1 MIAMYATAKPWQSVR
16 FFLSSSTTT
25 FAVRTHFE
33 NYLAA
38 TPIKSDTPLAP
49 LKGGI
54 VKHALAI
61 AFLACLFL
69 TTLTPFAAEKNTLR
83 DPQLRRLYQSL
94 KQPVVADSSFIITDT
109 LRLNYPDFALT
120 LRRGELVPLR
130 DSTETLTGFFFEG
143 AAQIAFRP
151 RHVLERQQLQRFT
164 GDSVAVLQAARL
176 LIRVSK
182 PNVLPARILANEAF
196 HQTKTKKAEDA
207 RELQRAVHE
216 ALLDRRGYNLAAHML
231 TRRIGG
237 EADSLIVCAF
247 YPEGDRN
254 LFPPLCLYVYDALS
268 LEQVSYLQYSH
279 KKLGRPMLTV
289 CSYPLVMERLRQI
302 NRTLRIT
309 KYNGWV
315 QIEDDGKIHA
325 DLGFD
330 FFTAHHRPEAL
341 FFSLSSDLKV
351 LRISGEAGDTL
362 AFAQEPKEQGVTVF
376 LTPRIWLSDTLRLFL
391 QYEGE
396 ALRRHDNGTMFLKD
410 AINWVPRFGYL
421 ARAHYHLVFKS
432 SPRWRVLSV
441 GERVRDW
448 DEPSF
453 HLSFYKTRVPAKAST
468 FCLGRF
474 VADTLARQHASLPRI
489 EIHSTPRRSARERRR
504 VAGDIANSLHFYE
517 RLLGPYPLPSIRVVE
532 SPNTHSQGFPG
543 FVTLSWVGFASQ
555 LSGAIEA
562 LRSHE
567 VAHQWFGNLI
577 GWATYHDQWL
587 SEAFAEYLGAMY
599 VEWIAR
605 EPGAFDQLLAA
616 WRDDIIEGG
625 HIGVSLGMQRFGLG
639 KEALRKAEGMKA
651 GPLWLGYRLGQ
662 NEAVDYY
669 SHVYEKG
676 AYVLHMLRWLM
687 RDLATGSDEK
697 FWQMLADFLRHHAAL
712 EPATEDFQRV
722 AEAHYGAP
730 LDWFFQQWIY
740 RSEVPTYRWSYN
752 LAQESE
758 PPQVGMPVAQGAQ
771 AVVTTQVLRLKITQ
785 ENVSRDFKMP
795 VPIKIEYFDGTSAMQ
810 RVWVTHEG
818 GELNLSLRP
827 ERVKSVHFNFGEA
840 VLARVKNELKIEK

>member
-1 MIAMYATAKPWQSVR
+1 MLSQAGAQKAAPTQLIC
-16 FFLSSSTTT
+16 FLSSSTIT
-25 FAVRTHFE
+25 FAVRTHFD
-33 NYLAA
+33 NLPAA
-38 TPIKSDTPLAP
+38 TLIKSNTPLAP

-54 VKHALAI
+54 ILCLLAI
-61 AFLACLFL
+61 LLFTCL
-69 TTLTPFAAEKNTLR
+69 TTTAFAAEKNTLR

-94 KQPVVADSSFIITDT
+94 KQPSIADSSFILTDT
-109 LRLNYPDFALT
+109 LRLDYPDFTLT
-120 LRRGELVPLR
+120 LLRGELVPLR
-130 DSTETLTGFFFEG
+130 DSLAAMLGFFFEG
-143 AAQIAFRP
+143 NARVAFRP

-164 GDSVAVLQAARL
+164 GDSVAVLQTSRV
-176 LIRVSK
+176 LIRVST
-182 PNVLPARILANEAF
+182 PNVLPAGIFANEAF
-196 HQTKTKKAEDA
+196 HQPKNKRAEDA
-207 RELQRAVHE
+207 RELQRAVYE
-216 ALLDRRGYNLAAHML
+216 ALLDRRGYNLAAHIL
-231 TRRIGG
+231 ARRMGG
-237 EADSLIVCAF
+237 EADSLVVCAF
-247 YPEGDRN
+247 YPEKDRN
-254 LFPPLCLYVYDALS
+254 LFPPLCLYVYDARS

-289 CSYPLVMERLRQI
+289 CSYPLAMERLSQI
-302 NRTLRIT
+302 DRTLRIT

-330 FFTAHHRPEAL
+330 FYTAQHRPEAL

-351 LRISGEAGDTL
+351 LRISAEMGDTL
-362 AFAQEPKEQGVTVF
+362 AFAQEPKEAGVTVF
-376 LTPRIWLSDTLRLFL
+376 LAPRVWQSDTLRLFF

-410 AINWVPRFGYL
+410 AINWVPRWGYL
-421 ARAHYHLVFKS
+421 ARAQYHLVFKC

-453 HLSFYKTRVPAKAST
+453 HLSFYKTRVAAKAST
-468 FCLGRF
+468 FCVGRF
-474 VADTLARQHASLPRI
+474 AADTLATQHASLPRI
-489 EIHSTPRRSARERRR
+489 EIHSTPRRSSKERRR

-517 RLLGPYPLPSIRVVE
+517 RLLAPYPLPSIRVVE
-532 SPNTHSQGFPG
+532 SPSTHSQGFPG

-555 LSGAIEA
+555 LSGPIEA

-567 VAHQWFGNLI
+567 VAHQWFGNLL

-587 SEAFAEYLGAMY
+587 SEAFAEYLGALY

-605 EPGAFDQLLAA
+605 EPEALDQLLSA
-616 WRDDIIEGG
+616 WRDDIIDGG

-676 AYVLHMLRWLM
+676 AYVLHMLRWLV

-697 FWQMLADFLRHHAAL
+697 FWNLLADFLRQYGGQ

-740 RSEVPTYRWSYN
+740 RSEVPAYRWSYEIAN
-752 LAQESE
+752 E
-758 PPQVGMPVAQGAQ
+758 PEPAPVGLPVAQGAAQ
-771 AVVTTQVLRLKITQ
+771 SLTTAQVLRLKVKQ
-785 ENVSRDFKMP
+785 ENVSRDFKMA
-795 VPIKIEYFDGTSAMQ
+795 VPIKIEYFDGAHEMQ

-818 GELNLSLRP
+818 GELQMPLRSAK
-827 ERVKSVHFNFGEA
+827 VKSVSFNYGEG
-840 VLARVKNELKIEK
+840 VLARVKNEAVN